1 MSLRDALKDALDKG
15 DTGTVEVEADGHTAE
30 VDVVD
35 VDRIGVQVNGV
46 RVRRRDAYD
55 IEVVGETWP
64 DKLRDLPDR
73 VQPVEVD
80 SRLGGASLRSRP
92 EEMRDDTFVEVE
104 VRGSEASVQ
113 RLKKQPGGGR
123 EVVDWTT
130 TRDQLGRL
138 LDDLA
143 EG

>member
-1 MSLRDALKDALDKG
+1 MSLRDALREALDDGK
-15 DTGTVEVEADGHTAE
+15 TGKVEVEAGGSSAE

-35 VDRIGVQVNGV
+35 VDRIGVQVRGV
-46 RVRRRDAYD
+46 RVRREQAYD
-55 IEVVGETWP
+55 VEGVAERWP
-64 DKLRDLPDR
+64 KELRDLPDR

-80 SRLGGASLRSRP
+80 ARLGGASLRSRP
-92 EEMRDDTFVEVE
+92 DEMRDDSFVEVD
-104 VRGSEASVQ
+104 VRGSEASVHKL
-113 RLKKQPGGGR
+113 RKKPGGGR
-123 EVVDWTT
+123 EAVDWTM